1 MPSTDSKPINSKP
14 ATKLDEIYRVKTLSD
29 ASSEPAEHPL
39 SDLTSSTDLALA
51 YLCTTTKLE
60 ELHTSLLHSLSAA
73 GWTERVRSL
82 AFELLRSGRC
92 TRFDEL
98 LDKVVHLATSP
109 KPTTGY
115 SPSPSP
121 ASPSSSSPT
130 TSSSS
135 SSSILGKRK
144 RDKGPN
150 GTTSATNGI
159 PPLKKENTSDAEG
172 SKGEEDHPDE
182 TEDSHEQTANGTTTT
197 AETADPNG
205 KHKSPSDDDDD
216 DDDNSNSKTAFKEEK
231 KKKAKKKKK
240 KEKKNDDDDDDDDDE
255 LYLLAE
261 FDVRIPSHIVGRG
274 VKFLHEAID
283 EIFTKAPKGQDEDG
297 GAEPAPRAAAETH
310 HDDDDDDEEMANPKV
325 KIAKKR

>member
-1 MPSTDSKPINSKP
+1 MPSTDSKPINSNP

-51 YLCTTTKLE
+51 YLCTTTKLD

-109 KPTTGY
+109 KPTTGD

-121 ASPSSSSPT
+121 TS
-130 TSSSS
+130 SSSS

-197 AETADPNG
+197 AETADPKG

-216 DDDNSNSKTAFKEEK
+216 DDDDDNNNSNSKNASKEEK

-240 KEKKNDDDDDDDDDE
+240 KEKENDDDDDDE

-297 GAEPAPRAAAETH
+297 GAERAPRAAADTHH
-310 HDDDDDDEEMANPKV
+310 HDDDDEEVANPKV